1 MTGISVKLPSNASVV
16 DMKQEIYWKLFTVVI
31 RFSALLIINVS
42 SVTSDPPSNLFLLL
56 SASILISVSI
66 D

>member
-31 RFSALLIINVS
+31 RFSALLIINVP
-42 SVTSDPPSNLFLLL
+42 SVISDLPQICFCW
-56 SASILISVSI
+56 
-66 D
+66 